1 MNDKELFQKS
11 FSNLHASDDTLQ
23 EVMNRAYNGRG
34 TTGIS
39 KRFATLVA
47 VLVMIFSMALVA
59 HATGLLADLV
69 AILTPAKDP
78 AQVMDN
84 AFGDNISTEK
94 PKMED
99 AFGNPIEAPNMERP
113 AVDLTEIEKQIGA
126 YISDVDGVLTI
137 GNNTFTLEQFMVDE
151 TGSGALTW
159 TVENPNGINYG
170 DVGYGMVYFAPKA
183 PFDEPAM
190 YHYGADGTKKKST
203 DFSTAL
209 ISKSEDGTKLK
220 LVSYFGTFDHYEI
233 GDSFVWMVSQNHRE
247 ETQKIQITP
256 AEHIPTKTLTTAD
269 GLTLWIANHSI
280 AFDINSDSE
289 FLTDKIVVNFKDG
302 SQYCIADD
310 DAKIYNLSEAF
321 WRQSDEYRYDD
332 LVYLFN
338 RLIDTNEVS
347 SVEVAGGW
355 TRFEVVGNYYEPVR
369 TPETIVFYP

>member
-1 MNDKELFQKS
+1 MKEQEYFRKS

-23 EVMNRAYNGRG
+23 EVMNRAYKGKG

-39 KRFATLVA
+39 KRFAALVA
-47 VLVMIFSMALVA
+47 VTVLLLSMATVA
-59 HATGLLADLV
+59 YATGYLADLV

-78 AQVMDN
+78 VQVMDN

-99 AFGNPIEAPNMERP
+99 AYGNAIEAPNMERP

-126 YISDVDGVLTI
+126 YISDVDGMLTI
-137 GNNTFTLEQFMVDE
+137 GNNTFTLEQFLVDE
-151 TGSGALTW
+151 TGSGAITW

-183 PFDEPAM
+183 PFDEPMM
-190 YHYGADGTKKKST
+190 YHYGADGNEKAST
-203 DFSTAL
+203 DLSTAL
-209 ISKSEDGTKLK
+209 ISKNEDGTKLK

-233 GDSFVWMVSQNHRE
+233 GDSFVWAVSQNHRE
-247 ETQKIQITP
+247 ETQSIQITP
-256 AEHIPTKTLTTAD
+256 AEHVPTKTLTAED
-269 GLTLWIANHSI
+269 GMQLWIANHSI
-280 AFDINSDSE
+280 ALDINSNSD
-289 FLTDKIVVNFKDG
+289 FLTDKIVINFKDG
-302 SQYCIADD
+302 SQYCVEDD
-310 DAKIYNLSEAF
+310 DAKIYNLSETF

-347 SVEVAGGW
+347 SVEVTGGW
-355 TRFEVVGNYYEPVR
+355 TRFEIVGDYYEPVR